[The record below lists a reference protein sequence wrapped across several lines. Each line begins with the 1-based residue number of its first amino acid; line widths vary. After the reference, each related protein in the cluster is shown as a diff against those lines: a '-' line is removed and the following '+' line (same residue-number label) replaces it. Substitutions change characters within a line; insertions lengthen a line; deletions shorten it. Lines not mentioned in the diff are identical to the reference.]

1 MSRRTALLLTG
12 VVLGCAIDVLFT
24 AELVHH
30 HFVQDSVT
38 ANYVTVT
45 FALVVASLV
54 VGAAVGMRSRSSVVG
69 PLLVAAGVGTAAGY
83 TRFSVHPS
91 VAAAGF
97 VAAGATALLPLHA
110 GIAHGAGVSRRV
122 HRALVAAHATLTLLT
137 VVIVATAAAGTLDRW
152 FIASDSRLAGG
163 SALAAPRWRFAEN
176 PLLVTD
182 APTVARA
189 CWAAWW
195 TVLLVAA
202 TAALIARGR
211 TWRRTPDRV
220 RRRETPVFV
229 GTAAWVVA
237 MLSAGVTMLF
247 ARVEGARLVLA
258 DFGAVVLPVLGLG
271 LVAATVG
278 WVELVRP
285 RLGRVHDG
293 TVELDRIQPA
303 DDAALRSLLADVFA
317 TTRVDVVY
325 ARDAGWV
332 DGFGRPFALEAD
344 RRAVTIVRQE
354 GEAIA
359 AVLHDPDVP
368 IEAIELGA
376 RVTGAQLQ
384 AQRAAALAS
393 SRAEAVRAATGRLVR
408 AGDRASARVETE
420 LASGPIATL
429 EALTRGLRDGERT
442 PADAAA
448 TLRRVTADVRAFSHG
463 LFPRELETLG
473 LGGVLHNRGT
483 PTRRFDAA
491 IEMTCYLLAHDDAA
505 AVFVDRND
513 CIEVDRSVSMTAEMI
528 ERVEALGGTATDTFA
543 RVAVE

>member
-1 MSRRTALLLTG
+1 
-12 VVLGCAIDVLFT
+12 
-24 AELVHH
+24 
-30 HFVQDSVT
+30 
-38 ANYVTVT
+38 
-45 FALVVASLV
+45 
-54 VGAAVGMRSRSSVVG
+54 
-69 PLLVAAGVGTAAGY
+69 
-83 TRFSVHPS
+83 
-91 VAAAGF
+91 
-97 VAAGATALLPLHA
+97 
-110 GIAHGAGVSRRV
+110 
-122 HRALVAAHATLTLLT
+122 
-137 VVIVATAAAGTLDRW
+137 
-152 FIASDSRLAGG
+152 
-163 SALAAPRWRFAEN
+163 
-176 PLLVTD
+176 
-182 APTVARA
+182 
-189 CWAAWW
+189 
-195 TVLLVAA
+195 
-202 TAALIARGR
+202 
-211 TWRRTPDRV
+211 
-220 RRRETPVFV
+220 
-229 GTAAWVVA
+229 
-237 MLSAGVTMLF
+237 
-247 ARVEGARLVLA
+247 
-258 DFGAVVLPVLGLG
+258 
-271 LVAATVG
+271 
-278 WVELVRP
+278 
-285 RLGRVHDG
+285 
-293 TVELDRIQPA
+293 
-303 DDAALRSLLADVFA
+303 
-317 TTRVDVVY
+317 
-325 ARDAGWV
+325 
-332 DGFGRPFALEAD
+332 
-344 RRAVTIVRQE
+344 VRQE